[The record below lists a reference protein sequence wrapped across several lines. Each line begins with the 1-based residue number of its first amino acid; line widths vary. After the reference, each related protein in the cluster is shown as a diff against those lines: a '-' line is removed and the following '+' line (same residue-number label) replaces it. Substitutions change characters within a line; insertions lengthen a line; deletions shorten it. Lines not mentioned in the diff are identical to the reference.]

1 MAFGVLTQQANHF
14 FLGNAKRYNISNRLT
29 LP

>member
-14 FLGNAKRYNISNRLT
+14 FLGNAKRDNISNRL
-29 LP
+29 